1 MISIKHSLCDKSI
14 GSKSGFTVLP
24 KDTLACGLNQQGIEP
39 PPIWLVNDLHKVQF
53 QKYMNFSFQAFF
65 YFYVFMIETCF
76 EVSLSCK
83 AGIFTKWTEVQWVVL
98 QHHRGGYEAL
108 SHEAHVW
115 HPCSIFSAF
124 TSQQSNHSDFE
135 SAPAAH
141 QLTPPS
147 PVSCFPCWL
156 AHWQLA
162 TLLLWWSLV
171 SFHFHHGED
180 DINKTRL
187 FMTGDSSPSPAARHT
202 RLQSRHQPQYKK
214 VELERIR
221 RMTEQQES
229 TSIISFQT

>member
-1 MISIKHSLCDKSI
+1 MRTESAGDRTTTHLISKWSAQSAVSEIYELLI
-14 GSKSGFTVLP
+14 SG
-24 KDTLACGLNQQGIEP
+24 
-39 PPIWLVNDLHKVQF
+39 
-53 QKYMNFSFQAFF
+53 FF

-147 PVSCFPCWL
+147 PVSCFPWWL

-171 SFHFHHGED
+171 SFHFHPPIHDGW
-180 DINKTRL
+180 
-187 FMTGDSSPSPAARHT
+187 
-202 RLQSRHQPQYKK
+202 Q
-214 VELERIR
+214 
-221 RMTEQQES
+221 
-229 TSIISFQT
+229 